1 MAIEQPGKS
10 TSSTAMILQT
20 KYQQVWQE
28 KYFLVFRWLQTTDQM
43 TAEQYT
49 QELKKAAEII
59 AKYKPANILLISK
72 DFNYVIPINQFDEV
86 NDILLPV
93 YNSSGVKK
101 LAVIEPENI
110 IVTLSMSKTIDETRP
125 YRNFQTRY
133 FSTEKEAR
141 DWLSGK

>member
-1 MAIEQPGKS
+1 
-10 TSSTAMILQT
+10 MILQT
-20 KYQQVWQE
+20 KYQEVWQE
-28 KYFLVFRWLQTTDQM
+28 NDFLVFRWLPATAQM

-93 YNSSGVKK
+93 YNSAGVEK
-101 LAVIEPENI
+101 LAVIEPESI

-125 YRNFQTRY
+125 YRNFITRY
-133 FSTEKEAR
+133 FSTEREAR